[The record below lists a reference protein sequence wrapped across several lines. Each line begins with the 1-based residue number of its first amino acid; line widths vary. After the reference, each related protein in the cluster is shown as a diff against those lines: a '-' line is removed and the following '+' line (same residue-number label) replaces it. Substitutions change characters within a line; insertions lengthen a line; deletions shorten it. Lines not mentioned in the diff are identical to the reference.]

1 MDSVSAGLWSAAV
14 GQGRPETGG
23 SQAVGYDSKRVLPPP
38 NATAMATPDHKPLR
52 HQPPAADTADEA
64 DAADAPRPPSKT
76 RRKAA
81 MHALQDL
88 GEALI
93 ELSPR
98 RFADLAAEVDLPERL
113 VEAIGEARTIT
124 AWGGRK
130 RALQYVGKLMRNVD
144 PEPIQRR
151 LDAWAQGH
159 HESAAHQHALE
170 RWRER
175 LLAEPDALDALAI
188 DHPTLDRPRFRAL
201 IAKARQE
208 RERGGPPHAYRE
220 LFRELKVLLAVER

>member
-1 MDSVSAGLWSAAV
+1 
-14 GQGRPETGG
+14 
-23 SQAVGYDSKRVLPPP
+23 
-38 NATAMATPDHKPLR
+38 MATPDKKPFR
-52 HQPPAADTADEA
+52 QRPPAADATGDAE
-64 DAADAPRPPSKT
+64 AADAPRPPSKT
-76 RRKAA
+76 RRKAD

-93 ELSPR
+93 ELSPA
-98 RFADLAAEVDLPERL
+98 RFAALAAELDLPERL
-113 VEAIGEARTIT
+113 VEAIDEARTIT

-130 RALQYVGKLMRNVD
+130 RALQYVGKLMRSVD

-159 HESAAHQHALE
+159 HQDAAHQHALE

-175 LLAEPDALDALAI
+175 LLAEPDALDALAV
-188 DHPTLDRPRFRAL
+188 DQPTLDRPRFRAL

-208 RERGGPPHAYRE
+208 HERGGPPHAYRE
-220 LFRELKVLLAVER
+220 LFRELKMLLAAAR

>member
-1 MDSVSAGLWSAAV
+1 
-14 GQGRPETGG
+14 
-23 SQAVGYDSKRVLPPP
+23 
-38 NATAMATPDHKPLR
+38 MATPDARPHR
-52 HQPPAADTADEA
+52 HRPTAPDPAVP
-64 DAADAPRPPSKT
+64 ADAPRPPSKT

-93 ELSPR
+93 ELAPR
-98 RFADLAAEVDLPERL
+98 RLADLAAEVDLPERL

-130 RALQYVGKLMRNVD
+130 RALQYVGKLMRDVD
-144 PEPIQRR
+144 PEPIRRR
-151 LDAWAQGH
+151 LDAWARGH
-159 HESAAHQHALE
+159 HEDAAHRHALE

-208 RERGGPPHAYRE
+208 HERGGPPHAYRD
-220 LFRELKVLLAVER
+220 LFRELKALVAVKG